1 MFVIGT
7 SAKVWPAAGYIRQAN
22 KCGARIVTINPE
34 AEDADE
40 MYKVQPGDFAFGQD
54 AAEYLPKLLE
64 PVIGKLAQTEQL

>member
-1 MFVIGT
+1 M
-7 SAKVWPAAGYIRQAN
+7 
-22 KCGARIVTINPE
+22 TINPE